1 MTGKIAVSGS
11 LDFGTVARGTTATR
25 EITVTNT
32 GLAAL
37 TISNVFRSSGD
48 SAFTVLPNPGVP
60 QTLQPSDSIVYTVQ
74 FAPPATSNGNL
85 RTAVIRIS
93 SDDPDNP
100 NVDLNASGIPGV
112 PHGSLDTSSIDFGGV
127 PVDNRT
133 TPHQIDRTLTI
144 TNQSSCILCDLTIT
158 SLVFSGANPGD
169 FSVVGAPATP
179 FTIGAGNHI
188 ELTVRF
194 NPPLGGARSATLTI
208 NSDDPANPSQ
218 AVSLTRRGPAAGDHG
233 GSDDDDLRADRLR
246 PQLRDLL
253 RLHADRG
260 VHQHRPGRADR
271 RPGRLHRQPGLLGPR
286 CLDPA

>member
-1 MTGKIAVSGS
+1 M
-11 LDFGTVARGTTATR
+11 
-25 EITVTNT
+25 
-32 GLAAL
+32 
-37 TISNVFRSSGD
+37 
-48 SAFTVLPNPGVP
+48 
-60 QTLQPSDSIVYTVQ
+60 
-74 FAPPATSNGNL
+74 
-85 RTAVIRIS
+85 
-93 SDDPDNP
+93 
-100 NVDLNASGIPGV
+100 
-112 PHGSLDTSSIDFGGV
+112 

-218 AVSLTRRGPAAGDHG
+218 AVSLTR
-233 GSDDDDLRADRLR
+233 
-246 PQLRDLL
+246 
-253 RLHADRG
+253 
-260 VHQHRPGRADR
+260 
-271 RPGRLHRQPGLLGPR
+271 
-286 CLDPA
+286 